1 MKNAIL
7 IITIIFG
14 RLFHVNAQTIQNKKI
29 EDFIYNHEISYNQKV
44 NIIYRE
50 DIDSLIKILERNK
63 ISYAK
68 STFQFIGKEVNDTT
82 LMGGESD
89 AVILDEHK
97 PFIYC
102 RKEINESGIRLII
115 VSGHNYW

>member
-44 NIIYRE
+44 NIIYRD
-50 DIDSLIKILERNK
+50 DIDSLIKILERKLPQN
-63 ISYAK
+63 
-68 STFQFIGKEVNDTT
+68 
-82 LMGGESD
+82 L
-89 AVILDEHK
+89 
-97 PFIYC
+97 
-102 RKEINESGIRLII
+102 EIDLEYRNFEA
-115 VSGHNYW
+115 